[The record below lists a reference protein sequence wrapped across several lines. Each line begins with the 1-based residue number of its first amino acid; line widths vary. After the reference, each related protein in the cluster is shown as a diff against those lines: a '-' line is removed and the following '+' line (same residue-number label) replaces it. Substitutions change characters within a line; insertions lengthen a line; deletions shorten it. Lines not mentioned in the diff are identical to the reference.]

1 MYASHAWPFIIN
13 MGYIFLV
20 RHGVTDGNYEGILLG
35 RKDYALN
42 SDGFKQAER
51 CAKSFHDFSID
62 QIYTSPILRAYQTAE
77 ILSKE
82 IKVHLEVDQSLTEV
96 DCGNWVGR
104 SYQDLRNLEEWKEH
118 FVNPVNVQLSGWESV
133 VDVNK
138 RSVNFLERIFAT
150 LDKKNIIIVSH
161 GDVIRCM
168 LSWALGMNLKYFRRL
183 ILDNAL
189 ISQIKKNGYESQV
202 LGVNL
207 MTPLK
212 L

>member
-1 MYASHAWPFIIN
+1 
-13 MGYIFLV
+13 MGYIFLI
-20 RHGVTDGNYEGILLG
+20 RHGVTDGNRDGILLG
-35 RKDYALN
+35 RKDYTLN

-62 QIYTSPILRAYQTAE
+62 HIYTSPVLRAYQTAE

-82 IKVHLEVDQSLTEV
+82 IKVNLEMDQSLTEV

-104 SYQDLRNLEEWKEH
+104 YYKDLRKLEEWKAH
-118 FVNPVNVQLSGWESV
+118 FDDPVNIQLSGWESV
-133 VDVNK
+133 VDINL

-161 GDVIRCM
+161 GDVLRCM

-189 ISQIKKNGYESQV
+189 ISQIKKNGDELQV
-202 LGVNL
+202 MGVNL
-207 MTPLK
+207 MAPLK